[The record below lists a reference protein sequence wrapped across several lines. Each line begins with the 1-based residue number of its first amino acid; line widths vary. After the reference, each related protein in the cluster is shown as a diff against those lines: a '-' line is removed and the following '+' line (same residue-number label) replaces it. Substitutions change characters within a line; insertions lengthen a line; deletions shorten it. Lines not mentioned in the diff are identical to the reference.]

1 MVIGTLSE
9 TIGCIGAL
17 SDLNTY
23 RSTVGNVQIVDE
35 GCAVAPSYRN
45 YRTVTI
51 GLSER
56 PLSDYRSY
64 RSTVGVYYRTIG
76 TGLSPV
82 HPVHPVRARASP
94 CEPVRVVHPVHP
106 VHPVRNLCDL
116 CIHIICIASSTAG
129 AIK

>member
-9 TIGCIGAL
+9 TIGDYRRL
-17 SDLNTY
+17 SDVSEHYRTY
-23 RSTVGNVQIVDE
+23 RSTIGNVQIVDE

-64 RSTVGVYYRTIG
+64 RSTIGVYYRTIG
-76 TGLSPV
+76 TGLSD
-82 HPVHPVRARASP
+82 A
-94 CEPVRVVHPVHP
+94 
-106 VHPVRNLCDL
+106 L
-116 CIHIICIASSTAG
+116 
-129 AIK
+129 

>member
-1 MVIGTLSE
+1 M
-9 TIGCIGAL
+9 
-17 SDLNTY
+17 
-23 RSTVGNVQIVDE
+23 
-35 GCAVAPSYRN
+35 APSYRN

-82 HPVHPVRARASP
+82 HPVHPVH
-94 CEPVRVVHPVHP
+94 PVRPVRPVHPVHP
-106 VHPVRNLCDL
+106 VHPVRAR
-116 CIHIICIASSTAG
+116 ASPCEPVLVVRARASRAPR
-129 AIK
+129 AQPV